1 MKYETRIVD
10 YVVTMRVLYTFLV
23 KCDGMVINL
32 IFSRR
37 VTHANQN
44 VKKSNKKKQYKTS
57 KIIQLVHFFFRVTIT
72 LEFILQITQYRVHL
86 SLCQSVLKGHSG
98 AELHIYFWSTWK
110 VYTVKY
116 FSIAKL
122 FLIALLRNNYL
133 SPKCIGD

>member
-1 MKYETRIVD
+1 MVD

-86 SLCQSVLKGHSG
+86 SLCQSV
-98 AELHIYFWSTWK
+98 
-110 VYTVKY
+110 
-116 FSIAKL
+116 
-122 FLIALLRNNYL
+122 R
-133 SPKCIGD
+133 